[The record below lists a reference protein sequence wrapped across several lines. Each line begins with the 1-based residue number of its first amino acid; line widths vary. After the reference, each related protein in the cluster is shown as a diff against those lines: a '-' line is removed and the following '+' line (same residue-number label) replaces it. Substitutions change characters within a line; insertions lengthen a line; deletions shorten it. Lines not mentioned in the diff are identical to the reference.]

1 MRNFYRALLLLAV
14 ASASLALLA
23 LVAVACG
30 GDEDEGT
37 ATGTPRAT
45 GTAAA
50 SATPKPTG
58 TKAATAT
65 PKPTATAAATGTPK
79 PTATAAATATPP
91 PAETE
96 APTATPPPTGGT
108 TEGITDTEIILGSH
122 FAQSGTYGASFAP
135 VLNGFKAYINYI
147 NAEKGGV
154 CGRQINFT
162 AIDDQYDPAGA
173 VEAVRKLVEQD
184 HIFAHV
190 IGLGTA
196 AHTAVWDELNEKGI
210 PDLWTM
216 TGAHKWGADPATH
229 PWTVGILPDYYV
241 EATIFGK
248 YISQNFPG
256 KKVAI
261 LYQNDDYGKDELA
274 GLQNGLDPSNELV
287 SQQSYETTAVDIRSQ
302 VTNMKQTGAEAAVCA
317 CIPGYAAQAIK
328 AANNLGWK
336 PQWFIGYVNSDPVM
350 FSYASPQDME
360 GTLTLQALK
369 LATFD
374 DPAVVEHK
382 EILSEYGNGAPGN
395 FSIVGQVAA
404 ELMEKVLGD
413 TCDNL
418 TRDGLM
424 SAVESL
430 RDYQSNLTL
439 PGVTI
444 SITDD
449 DHVGFENMRFLR
461 AKVVDGKGV
470 WEYEGELMSFR

>member
-1 MRNFYRALLLLAV
+1 MRNLYRALLLLVV

-30 GDEDEGT
+30 GGDEDEGT
-37 ATGTPRAT
+37 ATAT

-65 PKPTATAAATGTPK
+65 PKPTATAAATATPK
-79 PTATAAATATPP
+79 PTATAAATATPA
-91 PAETE
+91 PAETA

-162 AIDDQYDPAGA
+162 AIDDQYDPALA

-184 HIFAHV
+184 KIFAHV

-196 AHTAVWDELNEKGI
+196 AHTAVWDYLNEKGI

-274 GLQNGLDPSNELV
+274 GLKNGLDPSNELV

-374 DPAVVEHK
+374 DPAVNGHK
-382 EILSEYGNGAPGN
+382 EILSKYGNGAPGN

-404 ELMEKVLGD
+404 ELTVKVLGD

-418 TRDGLM
+418 TREGLM
-424 SAVESL
+424 NAVESII
-430 RDYQSNLTL
+430 DYQSDLTL

-444 SITDD
+444 TISRRLTTWA
-449 DHVGFENMRFLR
+449 LR
-461 AKVVDGKGV
+461 T
-470 WEYEGELMSFR
+470 

>member
-1 MRNFYRALLLLAV
+1 MLRLNKAALLLAAAV
-14 ASASLALLA
+14 ALLA

-30 GDEDEGT
+30 GEDEEEGTST
-37 ATGTPRAT
+37 ATGTPR
-45 GTAAA
+45 
-50 SATPKPTG
+50 PTG
-58 TKAATAT
+58 TVAATAT
-65 PKPTATAAATGTPK
+65 PKPTATASATGTPE
-79 PTATAAATATPP
+79 PTETAAVTATSPPEETAAATETPP
-91 PAETE
+91 PSA
-96 APTATPPPTGGT
+96 GLVQGV
-108 TEGITDTEIILGSH
+108 TDTEIILGSH

-154 CGRQINFT
+154 CNRKINFT
-162 AIDDQYDPAGA
+162 AIDDEYDPALA
-173 VEAVRKLVEQD
+173 VEAARKLVEQD
-184 HIFAHV
+184 KIFAHV

-196 AHTAVWDELNEKGI
+196 AHSAVWDYLNEKGI

-216 TGAHKWGADPATH
+216 TGAHKWGADPAAH
-229 PWTVGILPDYYV
+229 PWTVGILPDYFV
-241 EATIFGK
+241 EGTIFGK
-248 YISQNFPG
+248 YISQNFAG
-256 KKVAI
+256 KKVTI
-261 LYQNDDYGKDELA
+261 IYQNDDYGKDELA
-274 GLQNGLDPSNELV
+274 GLKNGLDPSKNELA
-287 SQQSYETTAVDIRSQ
+287 SDQSYETTAVDIRSQ
-302 VTNMKQTGAEAAVCA
+302 ITNMKQTGAEVAVCA

-350 FSYASPQDME
+350 FSYASPEDME

-404 ELMEKVLGD
+404 ELTEKVLSD

-418 TRDGLM
+418 TPDGLM

-430 RDYQSNLTL
+430 RDYQSDLTL

-461 AKVVDGKGV
+461 AKIVDGKGV

>member
-1 MRNFYRALLLLAV
+1 MRNFYRALLLLVV

-30 GDEDEGT
+30 GGEDEGT

-96 APTATPPPTGGT
+96 VPTATPPPAGGT

-196 AHTAVWDELNEKGI
+196 AHTAVWDDLNEKGI

-302 VTNMKQTGAEAAVCA
+302 VTNMKETGAEAAVCA

-374 DPAVVEHK
+374 DPAVNEHK
-382 EILSEYGNGAPGN
+382 QILSKYGNGAPGN

-404 ELMEKVLGD
+404 ELTVKVLGD

-418 TRDGLM
+418 TREGLM
-424 SAVESL
+424 HAVESIT
-430 RDYQSNLTL
+430 DYQSDLTL

-444 SITDD
+444 TITHE
-449 DHVGFENMRFLR
+449 DHVGFEAMKFLR
-461 AKVVDGKGV
+461 AKIVDGKGV